1 MDNPFYKR
9 ARPGAPPE
17 PPSFEPPL
25 SHPLPLRSTLRH
37 PPLRPFRIAAA
48 PPAGLYKLSAVA
60 AVAAVALWA
69 GAALSQ
75 ERAAEGDGDPDQLP
89 LRLKRS
95 LMLQEALPGTVRGQR
110 PTFISGNVLSGQT
123 ELNTVIEGNAEL
135 RQADTVIRADRIEY
149 NQTEDTARA
158 VGNVYVNRGGNIYQG
173 PELQLRLETF
183 EGFFKQP
190 SYQFIQ
196 NDSYGQASDIEFVDD
211 KRSIVRNASLTTCK
225 RQPGPDWMPAWV
237 LNATRINF
245 DTEADVGS
253 AEGAVLRFQDVP
265 ILPIP
270 NMSFPL
276 SDQRKSGVLPPT
288 IALDNLSGLDVVLP
302 YYWNI
307 APNRDLT
314 LYPELLSR
322 RGVAGGAEFRYLED
336 DYRGSLRGD
345 FMPNDQLRG
354 RSRWGLV
361 AQHSG
366 GFDTGLPG
374 VGPVGV
380 NLNINRVS
388 DDNYWRDFPRATGSL
403 TQRLLAADA
412 SASFA
417 IGDFTNS
424 VRTLKWQTL
433 QDVTAPIV
441 PPYDRLPQVNTRYTR
456 SGLAG
461 LDFSFEGDFTRFVT
475 DRNFAA
481 LQPNGNRSYAI
492 GQVSLPW
499 VTPGYFVVPKAQ
511 FHATQYTFDG
521 PLANGKSSASRA
533 LPTFSLDSGLVFERQ
548 ASFFGRGF
556 TQTLEPRAFY
566 TYTPFR
572 DQSFLPNY
580 DSGANDFNFATAYTE
595 NNFGGNDRI
604 SDNNLLTLGV
614 TTRLLDP
621 TTGAEAVRFGVAQ
634 RLRFNDQNVTLPGGL
649 PQVDRISDVLAGA
662 AMNWTPQ
669 WSTEGTVQFNQKA
682 SRVVRSTASV
692 RYAPTNY
699 RVVSAAYR
707 LQRPTSTLDPGSE
720 QVDVGFQWPINDLFG
735 DRGTD
740 LGYGRGL
747 GDGRWYGV
755 GRLNYSLKDSKLVDS
770 IVGLE
775 YDGGCWLG
783 RIVLERLQR
792 SVNSANQRVLF
803 QLEFVGFSRLG
814 SNPLR
819 TLRDNIPRYQY
830 LREQTTTPSRFSRYD

>member
-9 ARPGAPPE
+9 ARPERATDLFLTQPPPPRPTLRLKHRPLPRAPQPEAGPFRLSVLASVALASLMGGLSVAAQERIGSLGAP
-17 PPSFEPPL
+17 
-25 SHPLPLRSTLRH
+25 
-37 PPLRPFRIAAA
+37 A
-48 PPAGLYKLSAVA
+48 
-60 AVAAVALWA
+60 
-69 GAALSQ
+69 
-75 ERAAEGDGDPDQLP
+75 DPDNQP
-89 LRLKRS
+89 LQLKRS
-95 LMLQEALPGTVRGQR
+95 LQLEEALPGATRGQR
-110 PTFISGNVLSGQT
+110 PTFISGDTLSGQT

-135 RQADTVIRADRIEY
+135 RQGDTVIRADRIEY
-149 NQTEDTARA
+149 NQTEDLARA
-158 VGNVYVNRGGNIYQG
+158 VGNVYVNRAGNIYRG

-190 SYQFIQ
+190 RYQFIS
-196 NDSYGQASDIEFVDD
+196 NDSYGEASQVEFIDD
-211 KRSIVRNASLTTCK
+211 KRSIVRNANLTTCK
-225 RQPGPDWMPAWV
+225 REPGPDWMPAWM
-237 LNATRINF
+237 LKATSIRF
-245 DTEADVGS
+245 DTEEDVGI
-253 AEGAVLRFQDVP
+253 ADGAVLRFQDVP

-270 NMSFPL
+270 NISFPL
-276 SDQRKSGVLPPT
+276 SDKRKSGFLPPT

-322 RGVAGGAEFRYLED
+322 RGVAAGGEFRYLED
-336 DYRGSLRGD
+336 DYRGKLRAD
-345 FMPNDQLRG
+345 FMPNDTLRN

-361 AQHSG
+361 AQHNG
-366 GFDTGLPG
+366 GFDTGLAAI
-374 VGPVGV
+374 GPVGV

-412 SASFA
+412 SANFA
-417 IGDFTNS
+417 IGDFSNS

-441 PPYDRLPQVNTRYTR
+441 PPYDRLPQVNTRY
-456 SGLAG
+456 GKQGVAG
-461 LDFSFEGDFTRFVT
+461 LDFSFEGDFTRFVS
-475 DRNFAA
+475 DRGLT

-492 GQVSLPW
+492 GQVSRPW

-511 FHATQYTFDG
+511 LHATNYQFDA
-521 PLANGKSSASRA
+521 PLANGQTSASRT
-533 LPTFSLDSGLVFERQ
+533 LPTFSLDSGLVFERP
-548 ASFFGRGF
+548 ANFFGRGF

-580 DSGANDFNFATAYTE
+580 DSGTNDFNFATVYTE
-595 NNFGGNDRI
+595 NAFGGNDRI

-621 TTGAEAVRFGVAQ
+621 ATGAEAVRLGVAQ
-634 RLRFNDQNVTLPGGL
+634 RLRYKDQNVTLPGGT

-662 AMNWTPQ
+662 AVNWTDK
-669 WSTEGTVQFNQKA
+669 WSTEGTVQFNQKTGR
-682 SRVVRSTASV
+682 SIRSTANV

-707 LQRPTSTLDPGSE
+707 LQRPTSTLDQGSE
-720 QVDVGFQWPINDLFG
+720 QIDVGFQWPINDLFG

-740 LGYGRGL
+740 LGYGKGL
-747 GDGRWYGV
+747 GPGRWYGV
-755 GRLNYSLKDSKLVDS
+755 GRLNYSLQDSKLVDS
-770 IVGLE
+770 ILGME

-792 SVNSANQRVLF
+792 SVNSANQRILF

-814 SNPLR
+814 SNPLQ
-819 TLRDNIPRYQY
+819 TLRDNVPRYQY

>member
-1 MDNPFYKR
+1 MRLKPRLPKLP
-9 ARPGAPPE
+9 AAPQAGL
-17 PPSFEPPL
+17 FTL
-25 SHPLPLRSTLRH
+25 STLASVA
-37 PPLRPFRIAAA
+37 LAALIGG
-48 PPAGLYKLSAVA
+48 PAVA
-60 AVAAVALWA
+60 A
-69 GAALSQ
+69 
-75 ERAAEGDGDPDQLP
+75 DPRPPGTNTPDNQP
-89 LRLKRS
+89 LQLKRS
-95 LMLQEALPGTVRGQR
+95 LQLQEALPGAARGQR
-110 PTFISGNVLSGQT
+110 PTFISGDTLSGQT

-135 RQADTVIRADRIEY
+135 RQGDTVIRADRIEY
-149 NQTEDTARA
+149 NQTEDQAKA
-158 VGNVYVNRGGNIYQG
+158 IGNVYVNRAGNIYQG

-190 SYQFIQ
+190 RYQFIN
-196 NDSYGQASDIEFVDD
+196 NDSYGEASQVEFIDD

-225 RQPGPDWMPAWV
+225 RQPGPDWMPAWI
-237 LNATRINF
+237 LNATSINF
-245 DTEADVGS
+245 DTEEDVGQ

-265 ILPIP
+265 ILPFP

-276 SDQRKSGVLPPT
+276 SDKRKSGFLPPT
-288 IALDNLSGLDVVLP
+288 VALDNLSGLDVVLP

-336 DYRGSLRGD
+336 DYRGVLRGD
-345 FMPNDQLRG
+345 FMPNDTLRN
-354 RSRWGLV
+354 RSRWGVV

-366 GFDTGLPG
+366 GFDTGLAAI
-374 VGPVGV
+374 GPVGI

-403 TQRLLAADA
+403 TQRLLASDA
-412 SASFA
+412 SANFA

-441 PPYDRLPQVNTRYTR
+441 PPYDRLPQVNTRY
-456 SGLAG
+456 SKQGIAG
-461 LDFSFEGDFTRFVT
+461 LDFSFEGDFTRFVS
-475 DRNFAA
+475 DRN
-481 LQPNGNRSYAI
+481 LTRQPNGNRSYAI
-492 GQVSLPW
+492 GQVSRPW

-511 FHATQYTFDG
+511 FHATNYSFDG
-521 PLANGKSSASRA
+521 PLANGLTTASRT

-548 ASFFGRGF
+548 TSFFGRGF

-580 DSGANDFNFATAYTE
+580 DSGTNDFNFATVYTE
-595 NNFGGNDRI
+595 NAFGGNDRI

-621 TTGAEAVRFGVAQ
+621 ATGAEALRLGVAQ
-634 RLRFNDQNVTLPGGL
+634 RLRYKDQNVTLPGGT

-662 AMNWTPQ
+662 AVNWSEK
-669 WSTEGTVQFNQKA
+669 WSTEGTAQFNQK
-682 SRVVRSTASV
+682 SGRSIRSTASV

-707 LQRPTSTLDPGSE
+707 LQRPTSTLDQGSE

-735 DRGTD
+735 DRGND
-740 LGYGRGL
+740 LGYGKGL
-747 GDGRWYGV
+747 GEGRWYGV

-770 IVGLE
+770 ILGLE

-792 SVNSANQRVLF
+792 SVNSANQRILF

-814 SNPLR
+814 SNPLK